1 MLLFIIV
8 LYIFM
13 RKVIISEQQEK
24 ELIKKLNEE
33 IYQMP
38 VDKKMNKPYTINPD
52 KVLVVKKFLDGNF
65 QKGNAEFI
73 GNNGRLAKVRIISI
87 PDSNGES
94 LRDLTPDNLVDL
106 LIDRFKNMFL
116 DQKERELFMKQVVN
130 DWINDKI
137 TVNGILTVNRLK

>member
-33 IYQMP
+33 VYQMP

>member
-1 MLLFIIV
+1 MK
-8 LYIFM
+8 
-13 RKVIISEQQEK
+13 KVIISEQQEK

-33 IYQMP
+33 VYQMP

-52 KVLVVKKFLDGNF
+52 KVLVVKKFLDGNL

-73 GNNGRLAKVRIISI
+73 GNNGRLVKVRMIGI
-87 PDSNGES
+87 PDSSGES
-94 LRDLTPDNLVDL
+94 LRDLTSDNLIDL

-137 TVNGILTVNRLK
+137 TVNGILTVNRLI

>member
-1 MLLFIIV
+1 MK
-8 LYIFM
+8 
-13 RKVIISEQQEK
+13 KVIISEQQEK

-33 IYQMP
+33 VYQMP

-52 KVLVVKKFLDGNF
+52 KVLVVKKFLDDNF

-73 GNNGRLAKVRIISI
+73 GNNGRLVKVRMIGI

-116 DQKERELFMKQVVN
+116 DQKERELFMKQVAK

>member
-1 MLLFIIV
+1 
-8 LYIFM
+8 
-13 RKVIISEQQEK
+13 
-24 ELIKKLNEE
+24 
-33 IYQMP
+33 MP

-137 TVNGILTVNRLK
+137 TVNGILTVNRLI

>member
-33 IYQMP
+33 VYQMP

-65 QKGNAEFI
+65 QKGNAEII
-73 GNNGRLAKVRIISI
+73 GNNGRLAKIRIISI

-137 TVNGILTVNRLK
+137 TVNGILTVNRLI

>member
-1 MLLFIIV
+1 MK
-8 LYIFM
+8 
-13 RKVIISEQQEK
+13 KVIISEQQEK

-33 IYQMP
+33 VYQMP

-73 GNNGRLAKVRIISI
+73 GNNGRLVKVRMIGI
-87 PDSNGES
+87 PDSSGES

>member
-13 RKVIISEQQEK
+13 KKVIISEQQEK

-73 GNNGRLAKVRIISI
+73 GNNGRLVKVRMIGI
-87 PDSNGES
+87 PDSSGES

-116 DQKERELFMKQVVN
+116 DQKERELFMKQVVK

-137 TVNGILTVNRLK
+137 TVNGILTVNRLI

>member
-1 MLLFIIV
+1 
-8 LYIFM
+8 M

-33 IYQMP
+33 VYQMP

-137 TVNGILTVNRLK
+137 TVNGILTVNRLI

>member
-1 MLLFIIV
+1 MK
-8 LYIFM
+8 
-13 RKVIISEQQEK
+13 KVIITEQQEK
-24 ELIKKLNEE
+24 ELVKKLNEDV
-33 IYQMP
+33 YQMP

-73 GNNGRLAKVRIISI
+73 GNNGRVNKVRIISM

-94 LRDLTPDNLVDL
+94 LRDLDADNLVDL

-116 DQKERELFMKQVVN
+116 DHNERSLFMKQVVK
-130 DWINDKI
+130 DWMDDKI
-137 TVNGILTVNRLK
+137 TVNGILTTNRLV

>member
-1 MLLFIIV
+1 MK
-8 LYIFM
+8 
-13 RKVIISEQQEK
+13 KVIISEQQEK

-33 IYQMP
+33 VYQMP

-73 GNNGRLAKVRIISI
+73 GNNGRLVKVRMIGI

-94 LRDLTPDNLVDL
+94 LRNLTPDNLVDL

>member
-1 MLLFIIV
+1 MK
-8 LYIFM
+8 
-13 RKVIISEQQEK
+13 KVIISEQQEK

-33 IYQMP
+33 VYQMP

-52 KVLVVKKFLDGNF
+52 KVLVVKKFLDSNF

-116 DQKERELFMKQVVN
+116 DQGILKHLFSSSTRLSKYLVFKLSKIILFMAYF
-130 DWINDKI
+130 
-137 TVNGILTVNRLK
+137 

>member
-1 MLLFIIV
+1 MK
-8 LYIFM
+8 
-13 RKVIISEQQEK
+13 KVIISEQQEK

-73 GNNGRLAKVRIISI
+73 GSNGRLVKVRTIGI

-137 TVNGILTVNRLK
+137 TVNGILTVNRLI

>member
-1 MLLFIIV
+1 MK
-8 LYIFM
+8 
-13 RKVIISEQQEK
+13 KVIISEQQEK

-33 IYQMP
+33 VYQMP

-73 GNNGRLAKVRIISI
+73 GNNGRLVKVRMIGI
-87 PDSNGES
+87 PDSSGES

-137 TVNGILTVNRLK
+137 TVNGILTVNRLI

>member
-1 MLLFIIV
+1 MK
-8 LYIFM
+8 
-13 RKVIISEQQEK
+13 KVIISEQQEK

-33 IYQMP
+33 VYQMP

-65 QKGNAEFI
+65 QKGSAEFI

>member
-1 MLLFIIV
+1 MK
-8 LYIFM
+8 
-13 RKVIISEQQEK
+13 KVIISEQQEK

-33 IYQMP
+33 VYQMP

-52 KVLVVKKFLDGNF
+52 KVLVVKKFLDSNF

-94 LRDLTPDNLVDL
+94 LRDLTSDNLIDL
-106 LIDRFKNMFL
+106 LIDRFKDMFL
-116 DQKERELFMKQVVN
+116 DQRERELFMKQVAN

-137 TVNGILTVNRLK
+137 TVNGILTVNRLI

>member
-1 MLLFIIV
+1 MENNV
-8 LYIFM
+8 M
-13 RKVIISEQQEK
+13 KKVIISEQQEK

-33 IYQMP
+33 VYQMP

-65 QKGNAEFI
+65 QKGNAEFV
-73 GNNGRLAKVRIISI
+73 GNNGRLAKVRIISM

-94 LRDLTPDNLVDL
+94 LRNLTPDNLVDL

-116 DQKERELFMKQVVN
+116 DKKERELFMKQVVN

-137 TVNGILTVNRLK
+137 TVNGILTVNRLI

>member
-1 MLLFIIV
+1 
-8 LYIFM
+8 M

-33 IYQMP
+33 VYQMP
-38 VDKKMNKPYTINPD
+38 VDKKMNKTYTINPE

-65 QKGNAEFI
+65 HKGNAEFI

-137 TVNGILTVNRLK
+137 TVNGILTVNRLI

>member
-1 MLLFIIV
+1 MK
-8 LYIFM
+8 
-13 RKVIISEQQEK
+13 KVIISEQQEK

-33 IYQMP
+33 VYQIH

-73 GNNGRLAKVRIISI
+73 GNNGRLVKVRMIGI

-137 TVNGILTVNRLK
+137 TVNGILTVNRLI

>member
-1 MLLFIIV
+1 MK
-8 LYIFM
+8 
-13 RKVIISEQQEK
+13 KVIISEQQEK

-33 IYQMP
+33 VYQMP

-73 GNNGRLAKVRIISI
+73 GNNGRLVKVRTIGI

-94 LRDLTPDNLVDL
+94 LRVVTPDNLVDL

-137 TVNGILTVNRLK
+137 TVNGILTVNRLI

>member
-1 MLLFIIV
+1 MK
-8 LYIFM
+8 
-13 RKVIISEQQEK
+13 KVIISEQQEK

-33 IYQMP
+33 VYQMP

-65 QKGNAEFI
+65 QKGNAEFV
-73 GNNGRLAKVRIISI
+73 GNNGRLAKVRIISM

-94 LRDLTPDNLVDL
+94 LRNLTPDNLVDL

-116 DQKERELFMKQVVN
+116 DKKERELFMKQVVN

-137 TVNGILTVNRLK
+137 TVNGILTVNRLI

>member
-1 MLLFIIV
+1 MK
-8 LYIFM
+8 
-13 RKVIISEQQEK
+13 KVIISEQQEK

-33 IYQMP
+33 VYQMP

-73 GNNGRLAKVRIISI
+73 GNNGRLVKVRMIGI

-94 LRDLTPDNLVDL
+94 LRNLTPDNLVDL

-137 TVNGILTVNRLK
+137 TVNGILTVNRLI

>member
-1 MLLFIIV
+1 
-8 LYIFM
+8 
-13 RKVIISEQQEK
+13 
-24 ELIKKLNEE
+24 
-33 IYQMP
+33 MP

-73 GNNGRLAKVRIISI
+73 GNNGRLVKVRTIGI

-137 TVNGILTVNRLK
+137 TVNGILTVNRLIWKSLY

>member
-33 IYQMP
+33 VYQMP

-116 DQKERELFMKQVVN
+116 DQKERELFMKQVVK

-137 TVNGILTVNRLK
+137 TVNGILTVNRLI

>member
-1 MLLFIIV
+1 MK
-8 LYIFM
+8 
-13 RKVIISEQQEK
+13 KVIISEQQEK

-33 IYQMP
+33 VYQMP

-65 QKGNAEFI
+65 QKGNAEFV
-73 GNNGRLAKVRIISI
+73 GNNGRLAKVRIISM

-94 LRDLTPDNLVDL
+94 LRNLTPDNLVDL

-116 DQKERELFMKQVVN
+116 DKKERELFMKQVVN

-137 TVNGILTVNRLK
+137 TVNGILTVNRLMSITHD

>member
-1 MLLFIIV
+1 MK
-8 LYIFM
+8 
-13 RKVIISEQQEK
+13 KVIISEQQEK
-24 ELIKKLNEE
+24 EIIQQLNEE
-33 IYQMP
+33 VYQMP

-52 KVLVVKKFLDGNF
+52 KVLVVKKFLDSNF

-94 LRDLTPDNLVDL
+94 LRDLTSDNLIDL

-116 DQKERELFMKQVVN
+116 DQRERELFMKQVVN

-137 TVNGILTVNRLK
+137 TVNGILTVNRLI

>member
-1 MLLFIIV
+1 MIHFLLKQT
-8 LYIFM
+8 Y
-13 RKVIISEQQEK
+13 
-24 ELIKKLNEE
+24 
-33 IYQMP
+33 YQTFDLP
-38 VDKKMNKPYTINPD
+38 
-52 KVLVVKKFLDGNF
+52 
-65 QKGNAEFI
+65 
-73 GNNGRLAKVRIISI
+73 
-87 PDSNGES
+87 NGES

>member
-1 MLLFIIV
+1 
-8 LYIFM
+8 
-13 RKVIISEQQEK
+13 
-24 ELIKKLNEE
+24 
-33 IYQMP
+33 MP

-73 GNNGRLAKVRIISI
+73 GNNGRLAKVRTISI

>member
-1 MLLFIIV
+1 MK
-8 LYIFM
+8 
-13 RKVIISEQQEK
+13 KVIISEQQEK

-73 GNNGRLAKVRIISI
+73 GNNGRLVKVRMIGI
-87 PDSNGES
+87 PDSSGES

-137 TVNGILTVNRLK
+137 TVNGILTVNRLI